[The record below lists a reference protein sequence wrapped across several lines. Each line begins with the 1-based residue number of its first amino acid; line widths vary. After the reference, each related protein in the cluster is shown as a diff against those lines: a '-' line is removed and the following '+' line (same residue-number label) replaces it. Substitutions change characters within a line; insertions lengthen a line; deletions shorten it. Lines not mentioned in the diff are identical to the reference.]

1 MKIKSEQL
9 ENMAQSIFAE
19 LVSKKMIKV
28 LSSPPS
34 VIKKIAAILLADAHK
49 EEEIENEA
57 RKMMAKF
64 EAQIQSGEI
73 DYHKMYTMIK
83 KQLMKDKKFTP

>member
-1 MKIKSEQL
+1 MKVKTEQL
-9 ENMAQSIFAE
+9 ENIAQSIFAE
-19 LVSKKMIKV
+19 LAAKKMIRV
-28 LSSPPS
+28 LSSPQS
-34 VIKKIAAILLADAHK
+34 VINKIEAILLADAHK

-57 RKMMAKF
+57 RKMMTKF

-73 DYHKMYTMIK
+73 DYHKMYTMVK